1 MMKPVGPRQLVS
13 ALGATLLACAG
24 PGAAAPPTAPPD
36 PPEAQLARDRLVEH
50 LATRRHLAPRVLD
63 AMRRVPRHL
72 FVDAPVGLAYEDR
85 VLGIGLGQ
93 TISQPFVVALMS
105 DALELGGHER
115 VLEIG
120 TGSGYQAAVLSLLAA
135 HVDSIEL
142 LPTLADAARVRLRAL
157 GYANVEVRTG
167 DGYAGWPEH
176 APFDRIILTAAPPAL
191 PQTLLDQL
199 AVGGILVAP
208 VGEDPLSQR
217 LGRWRK
223 SATGVVAEDL
233 GRVVFVPMVP
243 Q

>member
-1 MMKPVGPRQLVS
+1 
-13 ALGATLLACAG
+13 
-24 PGAAAPPTAPPD
+24 
-36 PPEAQLARDRLVEH
+36 
-50 LATRRHLAPRVLD
+50 
-63 AMRRVPRHL
+63 MRRVPRHL